1 MGSLCRQELGWRH
14 LLGRLGEQGH
24 GAFGEVAAVADLPL
38 VVGLNQH
45 GPGQPEQRLG
55 VGEHPDH
62 VGVAL
67 DLLVEPLQGLVDQ
80 IFFQWLGGKEVKA
93 SSSGAAS
100 RSIASSLGN

>member
-1 MGSLCRQELGWRH
+1 MPLVAGREGGDGFIIAGRVEL
-14 LLGRLGEQGH
+14 GH

-38 VVGLNQH
+38 VVGLDQH

-80 IFFQWLGGKEVKA
+80 IFFQ
-93 SSSGAAS
+93 
-100 RSIASSLGN
+100 